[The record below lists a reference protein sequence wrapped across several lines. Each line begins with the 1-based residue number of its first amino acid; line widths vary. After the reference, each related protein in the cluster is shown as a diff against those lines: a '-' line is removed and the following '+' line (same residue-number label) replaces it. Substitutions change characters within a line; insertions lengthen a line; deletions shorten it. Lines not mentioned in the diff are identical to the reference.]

1 MQTQTRQKLIA
12 TIHGYLA
19 NSTTAMSNAVFTNPV
34 AVYASSERL
43 NLEKQTLF
51 RDYPI
56 LMAMSC
62 QLANA
67 GDYLTEDFSG
77 TPLLLV
83 RQKNGALSGF
93 INACAHRGAPVAQGA
108 VSRDSGFTCPY
119 HAWSYELDG
128 RLRNIPGEE
137 GFTCINRDEYGLKPI
152 PVIEKYGMVWAVPNP
167 SIDAAPIDIDAY
179 LGDLAPEYASYEFSG
194 YHHFATQILE
204 PKINWK
210 MAVDGFLESYHLSVL
225 HPKTVAPLYFTNRNT
240 ADGFGLNHRMV
251 AVRKSFNKVSG
262 DAELE
267 RDFLLHTNILYTLF
281 PNTMFV
287 YQRDHLEVWRMFPD
301 GQDPNSCK
309 MVLSMYTPEL
319 VTSDSAQRHWEKN
332 LRLALDTVETE
343 DLMLGEKIQRGY
355 QSGAQAF
362 VTYGRNEVALAHFHA
377 SLDKALAVDDK
388 KT

>member
-108 VSRDSGFTCPY
+108 GSRDSGFTCPY

-137 GFTCINRDEYGLKPI
+137 GFTCINRDQYG
-152 PVIEKYGMVWAVPNP
+152 
-167 SIDAAPIDIDAY
+167 
-179 LGDLAPEYASYEFSG
+179 
-194 YHHFATQILE
+194 
-204 PKINWK
+204 
-210 MAVDGFLESYHLSVL
+210 
-225 HPKTVAPLYFTNRNT
+225 
-240 ADGFGLNHRMV
+240 
-251 AVRKSFNKVSG
+251 
-262 DAELE
+262 
-267 RDFLLHTNILYTLF
+267 
-281 PNTMFV
+281 
-287 YQRDHLEVWRMFPD
+287 
-301 GQDPNSCK
+301 SC
-309 MVLSMYTPEL
+309 
-319 VTSDSAQRHWEKN
+319 R
-332 LRLALDTVETE
+332 
-343 DLMLGEKIQRGY
+343 I
-355 QSGAQAF
+355 
-362 VTYGRNEVALAHFHA
+362 
-377 SLDKALAVDDK
+377 
-388 KT
+388 